1 MSNGLQSRYTPPA
14 DPARAVRRLWLSASV
29 LVLVGILVLGY
40 SFWSAAQRGEE
51 TADYVEVQGKV
62 VGHQEKG
69 DLDRTSRPIVRY
81 AEIVEYRVQGRTYK
95 IVSNVSKSNPTA
107 IGTVLQVSYDPDDPS
122 QAILIGA
129 VAQTDTVLRVTGAV
143 LLALGVFL
151 MVQRVR
157 ATRGKAKSG

>member
-62 VGHQEKG
+62 
-69 DLDRTSRPIVRY
+69 
-81 AEIVEYRVQGRTYK
+81 
-95 IVSNVSKSNPTA
+95 
-107 IGTVLQVSYDPDDPS
+107 IGVIRQ
-122 QAILIGA
+122 
-129 VAQTDTVLRVTGAV
+129 
-143 LLALGVFL
+143 
-151 MVQRVR
+151 ME
-157 ATRGKAKSG
+157 